1 MARRKKHTKKHT
13 THRRR
18 SKRMGAVAMKGGL
31 SSALFTIV
39 GGVAARFV
47 SNTINGTT
55 LNDSYKKYVAS
66 VAPIAVGL
74 FLPKFIKSDMGKA
87 LGNGMIAVGGLGL
100 VQSTGVLSGMPVI
113 AKRYMGLA
121 PSTNNPRGVV
131 AGMDNMN
138 YAMDTRSAAVL
149 CG

>member
-1 MARRKKHTKKHT
+1 MARRKKTSKKRVT
-13 THRRR
+13 RRR
-18 SKRMGAVAMKGGL
+18 SKRMGAA
-31 SSALFTIV
+31 SSTLTNALFTIA

-47 SNTINGTT
+47 SNTINGTS

-66 VAPIAVGL
+66 VAPIAVGI

-87 LGNGMIAVGGLGL
+87 LGTGMIAVGGLGL
-100 VQSTGVLSGMPVI
+100 VQSTGVLSGMPFI

-138 YAMDTRSAAVL
+138 YGMDTRSAAVL

>member
-18 SKRMGAVAMKGGL
+18 SKKMGAVSMKGGL

-47 SNTINGTT
+47 SNTINGTS

-100 VQSTGVLSGMPVI
+100 VQSTGVLSGLPVI
-113 AKRYMGLA
+113 AKRYMGLG
-121 PSTNNPRGVV
+121 PSTNNSRGIV
-131 AGMDNMN
+131 AGMDN
-138 YAMDTRSAAVL
+138 YGMDTRSAAVL

>member
-1 MARRKKHTKKHT
+1 MARRKKTSKKRVS
-13 THRRR
+13 RRR
-18 SKRMGAVAMKGGL
+18 SKRMGAAGSTL
-31 SSALFTIV
+31 TNALFTIA

-74 FLPKFIKSDMGKA
+74 FLPKFIKSDMGKS
-87 LGNGMIAVGGLGL
+87 LGTGMIAVGGLGL

-113 AKRYMGLA
+113 AKRYMALA
-121 PSTNNPRGVV
+121 PSSQNSRGVI
-131 AGMDNMN
+131 AG
-138 YAMDTRSAAVL
+138 MDTRSAAVL

>member
-18 SKRMGAVAMKGGL
+18 SKRMGAVSMKGGL

-47 SNTINGTT
+47 SNTINGTS

-131 AGMDNMN
+131 AGMDN
-138 YAMDTRSAAVL
+138 YGMDTRSAAVL

>member
-1 MARRKKHTKKHT
+1 
-13 THRRR
+13 
-18 SKRMGAVAMKGGL
+18 MGAAGSTL
-31 SSALFTIV
+31 TNALFTIA

-47 SNTINGTT
+47 SNTINGTS

-66 VAPIAVGL
+66 VAPIAVGI

-87 LGNGMIAVGGLGL
+87 LGTGMIAVGGLGL
-100 VQSTGVLSGMPVI
+100 VQSTGVLSGMPMI

-121 PSTNNPRGVV
+121 PSSQNSRGVI
-131 AGMDNMN
+131 AG
-138 YAMDTRSAAVL
+138 MDTRSAAVL

>member
-18 SKRMGAVAMKGGL
+18 SKRMGAVSMKGGL

-47 SNTINGTT
+47 SNTINGTS

-100 VQSTGVLSGMPVI
+100 VQSTGVLSGLPVI

-131 AGMDNMN
+131 AGMDN
-138 YAMDTRSAAVL
+138 YGMDTRSAAVL

>member
-1 MARRKKHTKKHT
+1 MARRKKTTTKKRT
-13 THRRR
+13 TRRR
-18 SKRMGAVAMKGGL
+18 SKRMGAVNVTGGIGQ
-31 SSALFTIV
+31 ALFTIV

-47 SNTINGTT
+47 SNTINGTS

-66 VAPIAVGL
+66 AVPIAVGL
-74 FLPKFIKSDMGKA
+74 FLRKKSPVGAA
-87 LGNGMIAVGGLGL
+87 LGAGMIAVGGLGL
-100 VQSTGVLSGMPVI
+100 VQSTGVLSGMPMI
-113 AKRYMGLA
+113 AKHYMGLA

-138 YAMDTRSAAVL
+138 YGMDTRSAAVL

>member
-18 SKRMGAVAMKGGL
+18 SKRIGGVSMKGGL

-47 SNTINGTT
+47 SNAINGTS

-100 VQSTGVLSGMPVI
+100 VQSTGVLSGMPMI

-131 AGMDNMN
+131 AGMDMN
-138 YAMDTRSAAVL
+138 YGMDTRSAAVL

>member
-18 SKRMGAVAMKGGL
+18 SKKMGAVSMKGGL

-47 SNTINGTT
+47 SNTINGTS

-100 VQSTGVLSGMPVI
+100 VQSTGVLSGMPMI

-131 AGMDNMN
+131 AGMDN
-138 YAMDTRSAAVL
+138 YGMDTRSAAVL

>member
-18 SKRMGAVAMKGGL
+18 SKRMGAVSMKGGL

-39 GGVAARFV
+39 GGVASKFV
-47 SNTINGTT
+47 SNTINGTS

-100 VQSTGVLSGMPVI
+100 VQSTGVLSGMPAI

-131 AGMDNMN
+131 AGMDN
-138 YAMDTRSAAVL
+138 YGMDTRSAAVL

>member
-18 SKRMGAVAMKGGL
+18 SKRMGAISMKGGL
-31 SSALFTIV
+31 SSALFTIA

-47 SNTINGTT
+47 SNTINGTS

-74 FLPKFIKSDMGKA
+74 FLPKFIKSDIGKSI
-87 LGNGMIAVGGLGL
+87 GNGMIAVGGLGL
-100 VQSTGVLSGMPVI
+100 VQSTGVLSGMPMI
-113 AKRYMGLA
+113 AKRYLGLA
-121 PSTNNPRGVV
+121 PSTQNPRGAI
-131 AGMDNMN
+131 AG
-138 YAMDTRSAAVL
+138 MDTRSAAVL

>member
-1 MARRKKHTKKHT
+1 MARRKKHHAKKHT

-18 SKRMGAVAMKGGL
+18 SKRMGAVSMKGGL

-47 SNTINGTT
+47 SNTINGTS

-100 VQSTGVLSGMPVI
+100 VQSTGVLSGMPAI

-131 AGMDNMN
+131 AGMDN
-138 YAMDTRSAAVL
+138 YGMDTRSAAVL

>member
-1 MARRKKHTKKHT
+1 MARRKKHHAKKHS
-13 THRRR
+13 RKR
-18 SKRMGAVAMKGGL
+18 SKRMGAAGSTL
-31 SSALFTIV
+31 TNALFTIA

-47 SNTINGTT
+47 SNTINGTS

-87 LGNGMIAVGGLGL
+87 LGTGMIAVGGLGL
-100 VQSTGVLSGMPVI
+100 VQSTGVLSGMPMI

-121 PSTNNPRGVV
+121 PSSQNSRGVI
-131 AGMDNMN
+131 AG
-138 YAMDTRSAAVL
+138 MDTRSAAVL

>member
-1 MARRKKHTKKHT
+1 
-13 THRRR
+13 
-18 SKRMGAVAMKGGL
+18 MGAVSMKGGL

-47 SNTINGTT
+47 SNTINGTS

-100 VQSTGVLSGMPVI
+100 VQSTGVLSGMPMI
-113 AKRYMGLA
+113 AKRYMGLG
-121 PSTNNPRGVV
+121 PNTNNPRGVV
-131 AGMDNMN
+131 AGMDN
-138 YAMDTRSAAVL
+138 YGMDTRSAAVL

>member
-18 SKRMGAVAMKGGL
+18 SKRMGAVSMKGGL

-47 SNTINGTT
+47 SNTINGTS

-100 VQSTGVLSGMPVI
+100 VQSTGVLSGMPNI

-121 PSTNNPRGVV
+121 PTTNNPRGVV
-131 AGMDNMN
+131 AGMDN
-138 YAMDTRSAAVL
+138 YGMDTRSAAVL

>member
-18 SKRMGAVAMKGGL
+18 SKRMGVVSMKGGL

-47 SNTINGTT
+47 SNTINGTS

-100 VQSTGVLSGMPVI
+100 VQSTGVLSGMPSI
-113 AKRYMGLA
+113 ARHYMGLA
-121 PSTNNPRGVV
+121 PTTNNPRGVI
-131 AGMDNMN
+131 AGMDN
-138 YAMDTRSAAVL
+138 YGGMDTRSAAVL